1 MDATAKGTGR
11 ETDRRASPQIARRGG
26 RALALDYL
34 SSPAF
39 GGCQCVAPRGRTTRA
54 DSEYRLGDARLRLP
68 TDHQRTAATRSDSQS
83 QARFALATRGQSAL
97 SAAASVCAHHRFQS
111 LVAGLSQS
119 GARIGAFKH
128 QSTLGRQ
135 TLLTSGCGGS
145 LFISRLSSTLTVGA
159 ASAGRSRVTSIR
171 N

>member
-1 MDATAKGTGR
+1 MTYCKRNWKRDRPPSEPSGR
-11 ETDRRASPQIARRGG
+11 SARRSGS
-26 RALALDYL
+26 RVRL
-34 SSPAF
+34 SFVICIRP
-39 GGCQCVAPRGRTTRA
+39 CQCVAPRCRTARA
-54 DSEYRLGDARLRLP
+54 DSERGPGDARLRLP
-68 TDHQRTAATRSDSQS
+68 TDHQRTAAPWSDSQS
-83 QARFALATRGQSAL
+83 QARFTLAAPGQSAL

-135 TLLTSGCGGS
+135 TLLTSGCGRS
-145 LFISRLSSTLTVGA
+145 LFISLSSSTLIVGA
-159 ASAGRSRVTSIR
+159 ALAGRSRVTSIR